1 VQAVILAAGKGHRL
15 GSLTRNRSKA
25 MVPVLGVPI
34 AERVM
39 AGLVASGLDDLILVV
54 SPDDHLI
61 GPHFRHGSEL
71 DARVRIRICVQPEP
85 LGMAHALRQAARL
98 IQDDFVLAACDNLV
112 PAQDVARMLA
122 QWQATSQLD
131 GLLALTPVAPER
143 VASTGIVEM
152 EEGRVIRIVEKP
164 SPERAPSTV
173 ASIPLYCFSR
183 RILEYLPEVT
193 RSPRGEYELQDAI
206 QRLIEGGGNVQGEM
220 IAGRLSLTNPAD
232 LLVINRHYLARG
244 DCSRQHMAAARVGP
258 DTRLTAPVHIGPGTV
273 IGADCV
279 IGPNAVIERDCR
291 VGDTATIQN
300 ATLLP
305 GVVVA
310 SGATVRDQV
319 VVEKDQFRSDQLI

>member
-1 VQAVILAAGKGHRL
+1 MQAVILAAGKGQRL
-15 GSLTRNRSKA
+15 GCLTRNRSKA

-39 AGLVASGLDDLILVV
+39 AGLALSGLDDLILVV

-61 GPHFRHGSEL
+61 GPHFRHGSGL
-71 DARVRIRICVQPEP
+71 NDRVRIRTCVQPEP

-112 PAQDVARMLA
+112 PAQDVTRLLAR
-122 QWQATSQLD
+122 WQVPPQLD
-131 GLLALTPVAPER
+131 GLLALTPVVPEQ

-152 EEGRVIRIVEKP
+152 EGERVVRIVEKP
-164 SPERAPSTV
+164 PPERAPSTV

-183 RILEYLPEVT
+183 RILEYLPAVA

-206 QRLIEGGGNVQGEM
+206 QMLIEGGGHVQGEM
-220 IAGRLSLTNPAD
+220 IAGRLSLTRPAD
-232 LLVINRHYLARG
+232 LLAINRHYLARR
-244 DCSRQHMAAARVGP
+244 DCSHRRLDAARVGP

-279 IGPNAVIERDCR
+279 IGPNAVIERPIK
-291 VGDTATIQN
+291 V
-300 ATLLP
+300 P
-305 GVVVA
+305 GGGHCNDPERHSVA
-310 SGATVRDQV
+310 GGGCGERRDG
-319 VVEKDQFRSDQLI
+319 K